1 MPYSLVVEWAFSRDR
16 DFQRGTG
23 SVVSSSLYFGIA
35 GYPQLCELEY
45 SVALFYG

>member
-23 SVVSSSLYFGIA
+23 GLLSGSLYFGISMVIVM
-35 GYPQLCELEY
+35 EY

>member
-23 SVVSSSLYFGIA
+23 GVLSGSLYFGISMVIA
-35 GYPQLCELEY
+35 GKLEY